1 MGAVDA
7 GEPIYGIIL
16 GSNKINLDQ
25 LDTFITK
32 EVETDFGVANFW
44 VGEKEKVIVLQRHGK
59 ANNIPPHMINHRAN
73 IQGFQKLGVMA
84 IISFTSVGSLKLEL
98 KPGDMLMPDDY
109 INMSQILSYY
119 DTSIRHI
126 VPGLDNELRKKIFDS
141 IQKLPINIK
150 FDGIYIQTHGP
161 RLETK
166 AEIQM
171 LKNFGDVVGMTMAN
185 EATLAKELELSYA
198 NISVIDNYC
207 NGLVGEP
214 FSFQAFKEN
223 QIKNSKNIAAIILNI
238 LE

>member
-7 GEPIYGIIL
+7 GGPIFGIIL

-25 LDTFITK
+25 LDTFATE
-32 EVETDFGVANFW
+32 EVETDFGVASFW
-44 VGEKEKVIVLQRHGK
+44 VGVKGKVIVLQRHGK
-59 ANNIPPHMINHRAN
+59 DNNIPPHMINHRAN
-73 IQGFQKLGVMA
+73 IQGFQKLGVKA
-84 IISFTSVGSLKLEL
+84 IISFTSVGSLQLEL

-119 DTSIRHI
+119 DSTIRHI
-126 VPGLDNELRKKIFDS
+126 VPSLDNELRKEIFDS

-150 FDGIYIQTHGP
+150 FNGIYIQTHGP

-198 NISVIDNYC
+198 NISGIDNYC
-207 NGLVGEP
+207 NGIVDEP
-214 FSFQAFKEN
+214 FSIQALKEN
-223 QIKNSKNIAAIILNI
+223 QIRNSENIAAIILK
-238 LE
+238 LLA